1 MSQNINFYNTEK
13 VKKKNPTRKDE
24 QVEYTGIKLR
34 TRNLL
39 CGASGSGKTNALMN
53 YIFLS
58 GKPRKG
64 TFRHVFLCYK
74 TDEPLYDVLQ
84 EQLKDKITVFKDLAS
99 VPAVESFPD
108 HPDYEVL
115 FVFDDI
121 VNEKDKK
128 NLKKLEN
135 YYAFS
140 RKKGITTFFLTQSY
154 YQTHKFLRDNTDN
167 IILLSIK
174 SNNDLK
180 RIISE
185 FATKDI
191 SGEQIV
197 NMFEYATSEALNFL
211 KITPSYNVPINK
223 KFSKNWLE
231 FLQPKDF
238 GNNLQQAG
246 YDSDNE
252 QSQSDEEEPII
263 MTTRKKKTINHK

>member
-1 MSQNINFYNTEK
+1 MSQNINFYENDT
-13 VKKKNPTRKDE
+13 VKKKNPQRDDH
-24 QVEYTGIKLR
+24 QLEYTGIKLR
-34 TRNLL
+34 SRNLL

-58 GKPRKG
+58 SKPRRG
-64 TFRHVFLCYK
+64 TFKHVFLCYK
-74 TDEPLYDVLQ
+74 TDEPLYAVLQ
-84 EQLKDKITVFKDLAS
+84 DQLKDKITVFKDLSS
-99 VPAVESFPD
+99 VPSVESFPD
-108 HPDYEVL
+108 QPDHEIL

-191 SGEQIV
+191 SGEQMV
-197 NMFEYATSEALNFL
+197 NMFEYATAEQLNFL

-223 KFSKNWLE
+223 KFSKNWLNY
-231 FLQPKDF
+231 LNPKDF
-238 GNNLQQAG
+238 GNNIHIQT
-246 YDSDNE
+246 E
-252 QSQSDEEEPII
+252 SDEEESDDEPII
-263 MTTRKKKTINHK
+263 TTRKKKTIGYK

>member
-1 MSQNINFYNTEK
+1 MSNINFYETDK
-13 VKKKNPTRKDE
+13 VKKKNQNRKDE
-24 QVEYTGIKLR
+24 QVEFTGIKLR

-58 GKPRKG
+58 SKPRKG

-84 EQLKDKITVFKDLAS
+84 EQLKDKITVFKNLAD
-99 VPAVESFPD
+99 VPPVESFPD
-108 HPDYEVL
+108 HPDCEIL

-191 SGEQIV
+191 SGDAIV
-197 NMFEYATSEALNFL
+197 RMFEYATSEPLNFL
-211 KITPSYNVPINK
+211 KITPSYNVPIDK
-223 KFSKNWLE
+223 KFSKNWLDYLHPKE
-231 FLQPKDF
+231 FDTNMKQI
-238 GNNLQQAG
+238 
-246 YDSDNE
+246 E
-252 QSQSDEEEPII
+252 EESDEEESDDEYQPVVSKRKY
-263 MTTRKKKTINHK
+263 TTK

>member
-1 MSQNINFYNTEK
+1 MSNINFYETET
-13 VKKKNPTRKDE
+13 VKKKNPSRKDE
-24 QVEYTGIKLR
+24 QFEYTGIKLR

-39 CGASGSGKTNALMN
+39 CGASGTGKTNALMN
-53 YIFLS
+53 YIYLS
-58 GKPRKG
+58 SKPKKG
-64 TFRHVFLCYK
+64 TFVHVFLCYK

-84 EQLKDKITVFKDLAS
+84 EKLQDKITVFKNIAD
-99 VPAVESFPD
+99 VPNVESFPD
-108 HPDYEVL
+108 HPEHEIL

-167 IILLSIK
+167 ILLLSIK

-185 FATKDI
+185 FASKDI
-191 SGEQIV
+191 NAEQIV
-197 NMFEYATSEALNFL
+197 NMFEYATSEPLNFL
-211 KITPSYNVPINK
+211 KITPSYNIPINK

-231 FLQPKDF
+231 YLDPQDF
-238 GNNLQQAG
+238 DATNVI
-246 YDSDNE
+246 SDTNVF
-252 QSQSDEEEPII
+252 SDV
-263 MTTRKKKTINHK
+263 

>member
-1 MSQNINFYNTEK
+1 MSNINFYETDK
-13 VKKKNPTRKDE
+13 VKKKNPARKDE
-24 QVEYTGIKLR
+24 QVEHTGIKLR

-58 GKPRKG
+58 SKPRKG

-191 SGEQIV
+191 SGQQIV
-197 NMFEYATSEALNFL
+197 NMFEYATKEPLNFL
-211 KITPSYNVPINK
+211 KITPSYNVPIDK

-231 FLQPKDF
+231 YMDPKQFGSNPLQEEDET
-238 GNNLQQAG
+238 
-246 YDSDNE
+246 SEE
-252 QSQSDEEEPII
+252 QEDYEPIVVS
-263 MTTRKKKTINHK
+263 RKKKTTKSKY

>member
-1 MSQNINFYNTEK
+1 MSNINFYETEA
-13 VKKKNPTRKDE
+13 VKKKSQNRKDE
-24 QVEYTGIKLR
+24 QVEFTGIKLR
-34 TRNLL
+34 SRNLL

-53 YIFLS
+53 YIMLS
-58 GKPRKG
+58 SKPRKG

-84 EQLKDKITVFKDLAS
+84 EKLKDKITVFKNLTD
-99 VPAVESFPD
+99 VPPVESFPD
-108 HPDYEVL
+108 GPDYEIL

-191 SGEQIV
+191 SGDAIV
-197 NMFEYATSEALNFL
+197 RMFEHATNEPLNFM

-231 FLQPKDF
+231 FMEPNKF
-238 GNNLQQAG
+238 GANSQQL
-246 YDSDNE
+246 N
-252 QSQSDEEEPII
+252 SDEEEEESDEEEYQ
-263 MTTRKKKTINHK
+263 MTVSKRKYTTKK

>member
-1 MSQNINFYNTEK
+1 MSNINFYDTEK

-24 QVEYTGIKLR
+24 QQEYTGIKLR

-58 GKPRKG
+58 SKPRKG

-74 TDEPLYDVLQ
+74 TDEPLYDLLI
-84 EQLKDKITVFKDLAS
+84 EQLKDKITVFKDLAQL
-99 VPAVESFPD
+99 PPVESFPD
-108 HPDYEVL
+108 HPEHEVL

-121 VNEKDKK
+121 VNERDKK

-135 YYAFS
+135 YYAFG

-167 IILLSIK
+167 ILLLSIK

-185 FATKDI
+185 FSTKDI
-191 SGEQIV
+191 SGQQIV
-197 NMFEYATSEALNFL
+197 AMFEYATSEALNFL

-231 FLQPKDF
+231 FLNPRDF
-238 GNNLQQAG
+238 GTNIQQNG
-246 YDSDNE
+246 YDSDE
-252 QSQSDEEEPII
+252 EEESEDEEPII
-263 MTTRKKKTINHK
+263 IPTRKKKTINNK

>member
-1 MSQNINFYNTEK
+1 MSGNINFYETES
-13 VKKKNPTRKDE
+13 VKKKSQNRKDE
-24 QVEYTGIKLR
+24 QFEYTGIKLR
-34 TRNLL
+34 SRNLL

-53 YIFLS
+53 YIMLS
-58 GKPRKG
+58 SKPRKG
-64 TFRHVFLCYK
+64 TFIHVFLCYK

-84 EQLKDKITVFKDLAS
+84 EKLKDKITVFKNLTD
-99 VPAVESFPD
+99 VPPVESFPD
-108 HPDYEVL
+108 GPDYEIL

-154 YQTHKFLRDNTDN
+154 YQTHIFLRDNTDN

-191 SGEQIV
+191 SGDAIV
-197 NMFEYATSEALNFL
+197 KMFEHSTNEQLNFM
-211 KITPSYNVPINK
+211 KITPSYNVPIDK

-231 FLQPKDF
+231 YLHPKEFD
-238 GNNLQQAG
+238 NNKLNQIKE
-246 YDSDNE
+246 Y
-252 QSQSDEEEPII
+252 SDEEESEEEEYKPIVAKKKY
-263 MTTRKKKTINHK
+263 TRK

>member
-1 MSQNINFYNTEK
+1 MSNINFYDTEK

-24 QVEYTGIKLR
+24 QLEYSGIKLR

-58 GKPRKG
+58 SKPRKG

-74 TDEPLYDVLQ
+74 TDEPLYEVLQ

-99 VPAVESFPD
+99 VPTVESFPD
-108 HPDYEVL
+108 QPDHEIL

-167 IILLSIK
+167 ILLLSIK

-197 NMFEYATSEALNFL
+197 AMFEYATSEPLNFL
-211 KITPSYNVPINK
+211 KITPSYNTPINK
-223 KFSKNWLE
+223 KFSKNWLQ
-231 FLQPKDF
+231 FLDPKDF
-238 GNNLQQAG
+238 GNNIQQQVN

-252 QSQSDEEEPII
+252 KSEDDEPVI
-263 MTTRKKKTINHK
+263 TTRKKKAISCK

>member
-1 MSQNINFYNTEK
+1 MSNINFYETDK
-13 VKKKNPTRKDE
+13 VKKKNQNRKDE
-24 QVEYTGIKLR
+24 QVEFTGIKLR

-53 YIFLS
+53 YIYLS
-58 GKPRKG
+58 SKPRKG

-84 EQLKDKITVFKDLAS
+84 EQLKDKITVFKNLVD
-99 VPAVESFPD
+99 VPPVESFPD
-108 HPDYEVL
+108 HPDCEIL

-140 RKKGITTFFLTQSY
+140 TKKGISTFYLTQSY

-185 FATKDI
+185 FASKDI
-191 SGEQIV
+191 SGDQII
-197 NMFEYATSEALNFL
+197 NMFEHATKEPLNFL

-231 FLQPKDF
+231 YLEPSKF
-238 GNNLQQAG
+238 GANAHQQI
-246 YDSDNE
+246 DSNE
-252 QSQSDEEEPII
+252 EEEDSDEEDVYQPIVSKRKY
-263 MTTRKKKTINHK
+263 TTK

>member
-13 VKKKNPTRKDE
+13 VKKKNPQRDD
-24 QVEYTGIKLR
+24 QQLQYTGIKLR

-39 CGASGSGKTNALMN
+39 VGASGSGKTNALMN

-64 TFRHVFLCYK
+64 TFIHVFLCYK
-74 TDEPLYDVLQ
+74 TDEPLYDLLI
-84 EQLKDKITVFKDLAS
+84 EQLKDKITVIKDLAQL
-99 VPAVESFPD
+99 PPVESFPD
-108 HPDYEVL
+108 HPEHEVL

-135 YYAFS
+135 YYAFG
-140 RKKGITTFFLTQSY
+140 RKKGFTTFFLTQSY
-154 YQTHKFLRDNTDN
+154 YQTHKFLRDNTDH
-167 IILLSIK
+167 ILMLSIK
-174 SNNDLK
+174 SNKDLK

-185 FATKDI
+185 FSTKDI
-191 SGEQIV
+191 SGDAIV
-197 NMFEYATSEALNFL
+197 RMFEYATAEALNFL
-211 KITPSYNVPINK
+211 KITPSYNTPINK

-231 FLQPKDF
+231 FLNPREFDINQPL
-238 GNNLQQAG
+238 N

-252 QSQSDEEEPII
+252 QSGSDEEEPII
-263 MTTRKKKTINHK
+263 IPTRKKKTINHK

>member
-1 MSQNINFYNTEK
+1 MSNINFYETDT
-13 VKKKNPTRKDE
+13 VKKKNPARKDE
-24 QVEYTGIKLR
+24 QVEYSGIKLR

-39 CGASGSGKTNALMN
+39 CGASGPGKTNALMN

-58 GKPRKG
+58 SKPKKG

-84 EQLKDKITVFKDLAS
+84 EKLKDKITVFKDLAS
-99 VPAVESFPD
+99 VPTVESFPD
-108 HPDYEVL
+108 HPEHEIL

-185 FATKDI
+185 FASKDI
-191 SGEQIV
+191 SAEQII
-197 NMFEYATSEALNFL
+197 NMFEYATSEPLNFL
-211 KITPSYNVPINK
+211 KITPSYNVPIDK
-223 KFSKNWLE
+223 KFSKNWLQ
-231 FLQPKDF
+231 FLDPKDF
-238 GNNLQQAG
+238 VGSQQLIEDEI
-246 YDSDNE
+246 DS
-252 QSQSDEEEPII
+252 EEYQEPI
-263 MTTRKKKTINHK
+263 TVTRKKKTTKSNY